1 MYAINRVFYGVY
13 SKTPV
18 LLDFFRESK
27 LRYRTREKVIA
38 RMHGE
43 IRVIKRKLLH
53 GRHRDGEH
61 APADECE
68 HDCLYIQRNYVIVS
82 QNRGLRD

>member
-1 MYAINRVFYGVY
+1 MRLIVFCGVC
-13 SKTPV
+13 SEIPV

-38 RMHGE
+38 RTHGE

-53 GRHRDGEH
+53 GKHRSGEH
-61 APADECE
+61 APTDECE

-82 QNRGLRD
+82 QNRGLQD